1 MGRADPEALISDESH
16 ILSEVV
22 RLKTLRSLSLL
33 DTPSDLRFDQI
44 TNLAAFVSGAPIALI
59 SLVDE
64 SRLWFKSKLGLKL
77 SETARADAFC
87 DHAISA
93 KKPVY
98 VADAQGDARYSA
110 HPLVVD
116 APHVRF
122 YAGWPLILENGAAI
136 GTLCVLDTTPRLLS
150 TEQKARLS
158 DLAAMTVDIIGRQSL
173 AHARSQALESLEE
186 KTAALD
192 GAREYYRSIFKHLT
206 DPLVVQEPIFDDAG
220 ALKDFIIRAC
230 NDAACVLQGLPREK
244 LVGQFVSEMLP
255 NLPKKL
261 MQSYAEVIQTGTP
274 LTFEHH
280 YEDQHYDDWFRVA
293 ASRTH
298 NGSLLLQLTTIT
310 DQKNRESQLQRSRD
324 ALNSFAS
331 VISHDLRTPLGH
343 IGGFVELLE
352 EELGDALTD
361 TQREYMGY
369 ITAGVS
375 QMRRLIKALQKHARL
390 GQIEVTPKVVN
401 LDDLMGD
408 LSQRYDY
415 PLAKVGGTLRY
426 DRLGKVFADDVLLD
440 QMLSNLIGNSLRYRS
455 EDRPLQITVSVD
467 RTESETIIKVTD
479 NGRGIPPDYHA
490 RVFNLFDRGP
500 EAVDHKNAMG
510 LGLTTCRAI
519 AKAHGGDIEL
529 DGTTINGCTFIVS
542 FPRRY
547 A

>member
-136 GTLCVLDTTPRLLS
+136 GTLCVLGTTPRLLS

-192 GAREYYRSIFKHLT
+192 GTREYY
-206 DPLVVQEPIFDDAG
+206 
-220 ALKDFIIRAC
+220 
-230 NDAACVLQGLPREK
+230 
-244 LVGQFVSEMLP
+244 
-255 NLPKKL
+255 
-261 MQSYAEVIQTGTP
+261 
-274 LTFEHH
+274 
-280 YEDQHYDDWFRVA
+280 
-293 ASRTH
+293 
-298 NGSLLLQLTTIT
+298 
-310 DQKNRESQLQRSRD
+310 
-324 ALNSFAS
+324 
-331 VISHDLRTPLGH
+331 
-343 IGGFVELLE
+343 
-352 EELGDALTD
+352 
-361 TQREYMGY
+361 
-369 ITAGVS
+369 
-375 QMRRLIKALQKHARL
+375 
-390 GQIEVTPKVVN
+390 
-401 LDDLMGD
+401 
-408 LSQRYDY
+408 
-415 PLAKVGGTLRY
+415 
-426 DRLGKVFADDVLLD
+426 
-440 QMLSNLIGNSLRYRS
+440 
-455 EDRPLQITVSVD
+455 
-467 RTESETIIKVTD
+467 
-479 NGRGIPPDYHA
+479 
-490 RVFNLFDRGP
+490 
-500 EAVDHKNAMG
+500 
-510 LGLTTCRAI
+510 
-519 AKAHGGDIEL
+519 
-529 DGTTINGCTFIVS
+529 
-542 FPRRY
+542 
-547 A
+547 